1 MEGERNSWK
10 TSWTRIGI
18 IYIYIYIEMKRVVR
32 SMGKQV
38 DWVFFLSFI
47 RALKLDS
54 YQKDFFSPL
63 HFYFYFYF
71 NSVSLSHR

>member
-1 MEGERNSWK
+1 MEGGTKFVEDVVDENRDH
-10 TSWTRIGI
+10 
-18 IYIYIYIEMKRVVR
+18 IYIYIEMKRVVR